1 MFLNV
6 THIHTL
12 NIVYTFHQV
21 SYPLRYVVGPKI
33 GKANK
38 PTASGGGGGGGGEG
52 GEGGGK
58 KAGQQLTQEEEY
70 KKALKEFKLQ
80 WMK

>member
-38 PTASGGGGGGGGEG
+38 PTASGGGGGGGGG
-52 GEGGGK
+52 VGGG
-58 KAGQQLTQEEEY
+58 GGGGGGGVEEE
-70 KKALKEFKLQ
+70 EEWEEREEGRRQ
-80 WMK
+80 DSN